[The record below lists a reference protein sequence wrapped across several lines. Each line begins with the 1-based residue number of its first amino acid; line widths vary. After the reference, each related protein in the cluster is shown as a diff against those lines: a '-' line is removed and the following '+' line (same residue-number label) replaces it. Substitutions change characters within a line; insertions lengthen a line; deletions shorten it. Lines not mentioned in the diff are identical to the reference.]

1 MLTIHTLENIRLN
14 AQVSLKPEYLIH
26 PAVSGNKYRK
36 LKYNL
41 QKAKSENYKGI
52 LTFGGAFSNHIA
64 ATAAVGQALNIQT
77 VGIIRGEE
85 LASKIDQN
93 PTLRYSKSCGM
104 HLEFVSR
111 SAYKDKT
118 TTEYLKTLLEVYK
131 NFYIIPEGGTNA
143 LAIKGCQEILTE
155 TDQRFDLICCAVGT
169 GGTMAGLIN
178 SSVPSQKII
187 GFPALKGSFLN
198 EDICKF
204 ATQSNWELWE
214 AYHFGGYAKVD
225 SKLITFMNNFKTTYN
240 IPLDPVYTAKMMYG
254 IFDAIQTGQIPKDAK
269 VLAIHTGGLQGIEG
283 MNLRLKQKQLQT
295 IV

>member
-1 MLTIHTLENIRLN
+1 
-14 AQVSLKPEYLIH
+14 
-26 PAVSGNKYRK
+26 
-36 LKYNL
+36 
-41 QKAKSENYKGI
+41 
-52 LTFGGAFSNHIA
+52 
-64 ATAAVGQALNIQT
+64 
-77 VGIIRGEE
+77 
-85 LASKIDQN
+85 
-93 PTLRYSKSCGM
+93 M

-118 TTEYLKTLLEVYK
+118 TPEYLKTLLETFK
-131 NFYIIPEGGTNA
+131 DFYIIPEGGTNA

-155 TDQRFDLICCAVGT
+155 TDQQFDLICCSVGT
-169 GGTMAGLIN
+169 GGTLTGLIN
-178 SSVPSQKII
+178 SSLPTQKII
-187 GFPALKGSFLN
+187 GFPALKGGFLN

-225 SKLITFMNNFKTTYN
+225 SKLITFMNHFKATYN
-240 IPLDPVYTAKMMYG
+240 IPLDPVYTAKLMYG
-254 IFDAIQTGQIPKDAK
+254 IFDAIQTGQIPKEAK

>member
-1 MLTIHTLENIRLN
+1 MLSIKTLENIRLN
-14 AQVSLKPEYLIH
+14 AQVSLKPDYLIH
-26 PAVSGNKYRK
+26 PTVSGNKYRK

-41 QKAKSENYKGI
+41 QKVQSENYKGI
-52 LTFGGAFSNHIA
+52 LTFGGAFSNHVA
-64 ATAAVGQALNIQT
+64 ATAAAGHALNIPT

-85 LASKIDQN
+85 LASKMELN
-93 PTLRYSKSCGM
+93 PTLKYAQSCGM

-111 SAYKDKT
+111 SAYKQKT
-118 TTEYLKTLLEVYK
+118 DSAYLKTLLESFE

-143 LAIKGCQEILTE
+143 LAIKGCQEILS
-155 TDQRFDLICCAVGT
+155 DKDRAFDVICCAVGT
-169 GGTMAGLIN
+169 GGTIAGLIN
-178 SSVPSQKII
+178 SSLPTQKII
-187 GFPALKGSFLN
+187 GFPALKGGFLN

-225 SKLITFMNNFKTTYN
+225 SKLIIFMNNFKTTYK

-254 IFDAIQTGQIPKDAK
+254 IFDAIQSGEIPKDAK

-283 MNLRLKQKQLQT
+283 MNLRLKQKQLEV
-295 IV
+295 II

>member
-1 MLTIHTLENIRLN
+1 MLTINTLENIRLN
-14 AQVSLKPEYLIH
+14 AQVYLKPEYLIH
-26 PAVSGNKYRK
+26 PKVSGNKFRK

-41 QKAKSENYKGI
+41 QKAQSENYKGI

-64 ATAAVGQALNIQT
+64 ATAAAGQALNIPT
-77 VGIIRGEE
+77 VGVIRGEE
-85 LASKIDQN
+85 LDSKIDQN
-93 PTLRYSKSCGM
+93 PTLRYAKSCGM

-111 SAYKDKT
+111 SDYKDKT
-118 TTEYLKTLLEVYK
+118 TPEYLKTLLETFK
-131 NFYIIPEGGTNA
+131 DFYIIPEGGTNA

-155 TDQRFDLICCAVGT
+155 SDQQFDLICCSVGT
-169 GGTMAGLIN
+169 GGTLTGLIN
-178 SSVPSQKII
+178 SSLPSQKII
-187 GFPALKGSFLN
+187 GFPALKGGFLN

-225 SKLITFMNNFKTTYN
+225 SKLITFMNHFKATYN
-240 IPLDPVYTAKMMYG
+240 IPLDPVYTAKLMYG
-254 IFDAIQTGQIPKDAK
+254 IFDAIQTGQIPKEAK

>member
-1 MLTIHTLENIRLN
+1 MLTINTLDNIRLN
-14 AQVSLKPEYLIH
+14 AQVYLKPEYLIH
-26 PAVSGNKYRK
+26 PRVSGNKFRK

-41 QKAKSENYKGI
+41 QKAQSENCKGI
-52 LTFGGAFSNHIA
+52 LTFGGAFSNHIS
-64 ATAAVGQALNIQT
+64 ATAAAGQALNIPT

-93 PTLRYSKSCGM
+93 PTLRYAKSCGM

-118 TTEYLKTLLEVYK
+118 TPEYLKTLLETFK
-131 NFYIIPEGGTNA
+131 DFYIIPEGGTNA

-155 TDQRFDLICCAVGT
+155 TDQQFDLICCSVGT
-169 GGTMAGLIN
+169 GGTLTGLIN
-178 SSVPSQKII
+178 SSLPSQKII
-187 GFPALKGSFLN
+187 GFPALKGGFLN

-225 SKLITFMNNFKTTYN
+225 SKLITFMNHFKATYN

-254 IFDAIQTGQIPKDAK
+254 IFDAIQTGQIPKEAK